1 MEELYQGKLEFHRP
15 TPEELEAERLQAL
28 ALEEARQDAN
38 NDLDAFTDA
47 LRDA

>member
-15 TPEELEAERLQAL
+15 TAEELEAERLQAE
-28 ALEEARQDAN
+28 AQEAARQEAN
-38 NDLDAFTDA
+38 SDLDAFTDA

>member
-1 MEELYQGKLEFHRP
+1 V
-15 TPEELEAERLQAL
+15 